1 MRYWFRTFLGLSA
14 LLLVCLGCNSNSPT
28 ADIGGSGTETIGGIL
43 VDTLGNPVQNAIV
56 RVDTVSADS
65 NSIFYLASTNSYGRY
80 KIVTI
85 PAGVYTLEGHT
96 EDSSLVVYIDTINY
110 IYAED
115 SLDLGVD
122 TMRVPGRISGRVFLD
137 SVAFPGVLVYVHG
150 TSFNAY
156 SDGDGNFT
164 ISNIPEGEYVISYR
178 YTGYIEVTDTGVIVI
193 SNFTTQLKTVNLTWD
208 INVAPPAPGYIAG
221 TCDTAAG
228 IVRLSWENVGLSD
241 LSGYYI
247 YRKNI
252 SGPNTPV
259 KIGSATD
266 TLFYDTVFSD
276 LTDTNSYAL
285 RYQVTAVDT
294 LSNESCY
301 SPAADVI
308 AASPTMVRTF
318 FTWTLIPDPNDT
330 IITGDEITLAVS
342 FINKTRK
349 NILLRWYT
357 GTSPD
362 TVRIVTLSS
371 TEGNDTL
378 KHIWQDMGAHLVF
391 VEVLDEKG
399 DTWHDSCIV
408 TIDGIIPLNT
418 WEEFYPLTHAR
429 RSSGVA
435 VVDSTFYIIG
445 GAEDLFV
452 GVQWIQTA
460 LASLESFTAGNSSW
474 SSFSTM
480 PTARISATV
489 VPVGQNLYVM
499 GGYTTSQ
506 EYTAIEV
513 YNTGN
518 NVWEDPPEM
527 NYIRFGH
534 AACVVRDTIYV
545 FGGII
550 KVDGSYTPTDSIH
563 AFDPKS
569 GTWISKG
576 VMSTPRTSHQVVVLN
591 DNVYILGGQANDPEP
606 VKTVERYNPADNSI
620 TPVKDMLFPRMNFG
634 AAVLQGKIYV
644 VGGFISMSSKQFI
657 ANVEVFDPSADTW
670 IVRKELP
677 KPRHSFAVC
686 AYNNTMYVIGGSD
699 VDYPDHL
706 GQTEAVFK
714 YYP

>member
-1 MRYWFRTFLGLSA
+1 VYFKYEGYTSLK
-14 LLLVCLGCNSNSPT
+14 
-28 ADIGGSGTETIGGIL
+28 
-43 VDTLGNPVQNAIV
+43 
-56 RVDTVSADS
+56 DS
-65 NSIFYLASTNSYGRY
+65 NIQ
-80 KIVTI
+80 V
-85 PAGVYTLEGHT
+85 
-96 EDSSLVVYIDTINY
+96 
-110 IYAED
+110 
-115 SLDLGVD
+115 
-122 TMRVPGRISGRVFLD
+122 ISGFNTVLD
-137 SVAFPGVLVYVHG
+137 
-150 TSFNAY
+150 
-156 SDGDGNFT
+156 
-164 ISNIPEGEYVISYR
+164 
-178 YTGYIEVTDTGVIVI
+178 
-193 SNFTTQLKTVNLTWD
+193 TVNLILD
-208 INVAPPAPGYIAG
+208 PNDVPIPPGYVSANY
-221 TCDTAAG
+221 DTACGTAT
-228 IVRLSWENVGLSD
+228 ITWEKVSVSD
-241 LSGYYI
+241 LLCYQI
-247 YRKNI
+247 YRKETNDT
-252 SGPNTPV
+252 SFT
-259 KIGSATD
+259 KIGTA
-266 TLFYDTVFSD
+266 YDTVYYDTIFSD
-276 LTDTNSYAL
+276 LLDTFSYTYK
-285 RYQVTAVDT
+285 YQIKSVDILT
-294 LSNESCY
+294 NESSF
-301 SPAADVI
+301 SPAANVA

-330 IITGDEITLAVS
+330 LVTGDEITLAIS
-342 FINKTRK
+342 FTNKTRK

-357 GTSPD
+357 GNPLD
-362 TVRIVTLSS
+362 TIRIVTLSS

-378 KHIWQDMGAHLVF
+378 VHTWQDTGAHHVF

-408 TIDGIIPLNT
+408 TIDGIILLNT
-418 WEEFYPLTHAR
+418 WEAFFPLTHAR

-435 VVDSTFYIIG
+435 VIDSTFYIVG

-489 VPVGQNLYVM
+489 VPVGQNFYVM
-499 GGYTTSQ
+499 GGYTTSE

-513 YNTGN
+513 YNAGT

-550 KVDGSYTPTDSIH
+550 KVNGSYTPTDSIH

-569 GTWISKG
+569 GAWISKG

-606 VKTVERYNPADNSI
+606 VKTVERYNPADNSV

-657 ANVEVFDPSADTW
+657 ANVEAFDPSADTW

-699 VDYPDHL
+699 VVYPDHL
-706 GQTEAVFK
+706 GQTESVFK